1 MNEDSLEE
9 ENRKLKRLVG
19 KLQLE
24 ANLKKNLGIQ
34 VEKQKTALLEAKS
47 EALKKSEEL
56 TNLTERLSKYL
67 SPQIYKQVFSR
78 ENSATVTSSRK
89 KLTVF
94 FSDLV
99 GFTELSDKLESE
111 EISSMLNFYLTEM
124 SNIALEF
131 GGTIDKYIGD
141 AMLIFFGD
149 PETKGVQQDAINCV
163 LMAIKMQERMKAL
176 DNYWI
181 TQFSLKESLKMRI
194 GINTGFC
201 TVGNFGSDNRL
212 DYTVIGGSVN
222 LASRLE
228 SAAKPHN
235 ILISSDTYHQV
246 KNTIKCNKSNLLK
259 LKGINEKIIT
269 YEVDTN
275 EINVSRNLE
284 YNTPNVYLNLNKEN
298 LSIKEINELIDFI
311 EKYKK

>member
-149 PETKGVQQDAINCV
+149 PETKGVHQDAINCV

-176 DNYWI
+176 DKYWI

-259 LKGINEKIIT
+259 LKGINEEIIT

-275 EINVSRNLE
+275 EINVSKNLE

>member
-1 MNEDSLEE
+1 MIEDSLEE
-9 ENRKLKRLVG
+9 ENKKLKRLVG

-34 VEKQKTALLEAKS
+34 VEKQKTALFEAKS

-56 TNLTERLSKYL
+56 TNLTDRLSKYL
-67 SPQIYKQVFSR
+67 SPQIYKQVFSE

-99 GFTELSDKLESE
+99 GFTDLSDNLESE

-141 AMLIFFGD
+141 AILIFFGD
-149 PETKGVQQDAINCV
+149 PETQGVQQDAINCV

-176 DNYWI
+176 NNYWI

-201 TVGNFGSDNRL
+201 TVGNFGSDIRL

-228 SAAKPHN
+228 SVSKPET

-246 KNTIKCNKSNLLK
+246 KNTVKCNQSNLLK
-259 LKGINEKIIT
+259 LKGIKEEVIT
-269 YEVDTN
+269 YEVDIS
-275 EINVSRNLE
+275 EINISKNLE
-284 YNTPNVYLNLNKEN
+284 YNTPNVYLNLNKDN
-298 LSIKEINELIDFI
+298 LSAREITELIDFI
-311 EKYKK
+311 QKYKK

>member
-47 EALKKSEEL
+47 EALKKREEL

-259 LKGINEKIIT
+259 LKGINEEIIT

-275 EINVSRNLE
+275 EINVSKNLE

>member
-259 LKGINEKIIT
+259 LKGINEEIIT

-275 EINVSRNLE
+275 EINVSKNLE

>member
-149 PETKGVQQDAINCV
+149 PETEGVQQDAINCV

-176 DNYWI
+176 ENYWI

-259 LKGINEKIIT
+259 LKGINEEIIT

-275 EINVSRNLE
+275 EINLSKNLE